1 MKHHQRTALLVN
13 LGVTLVILELLALRL
28 QAQSMPYYVCDL
40 RGMPAITAPV
50 EIRGTAQRTPDGLI
64 MFDYTC
70 PSAVRRDRR
79 IPCMAL
85 VEVKDFA
92 SLDDWTTYQRK
103 TSPYTVARQSF
114 FQILVRGKY
123 ECRRPFR
130 AETNEEGEIVLGN
143 GYGSLG
149 LIECR
154 IKEATV
160 RELHALN

>member
-70 PSAVRRDRR
+70 PSAVRRVLTQSHDNLFFKFSCAANMNVEGHFVQRQTR
-79 IPCMAL
+79 KEKLCWAMDMA
-85 VEVKDFA
+85 A
-92 SLDDWTTYQRK
+92 S
-103 TSPYTVARQSF
+103 V
-114 FQILVRGKY
+114 
-123 ECRRPFR
+123 
-130 AETNEEGEIVLGN
+130 
-143 GYGSLG
+143 
-149 LIECR
+149 
-154 IKEATV
+154 
-160 RELHALN
+160 